1 MKIFDDIWA
10 SIKGNAKTRINEPI
24 IGALVLSWCLCNW
37 NKLAIL
43 FFSTA
48 TIEDKIKTISIEFDI
63 LSHPLLL
70 FSNPRIL
77 LAPFIMTWVYL
88 YLLPK
93 FSHWVKGKL
102 NPIEIKQ
109 HNQVVDLDISKA
121 KKQLELNKIK
131 LKANPDND
139 FLKDSVQIDINV
151 EQEKL
156 LHLKQKNI
164 LLSSHAE
171 KAKSFADEHKLV
183 TDKKRQEEEQS
194 SWKFKQASAEN
205 RSTMASLRF
214 PSSYLFLNLLSESL
228 AQDGITLS
236 LKGLSETC
244 AAIFGY
250 DDFNALLNDPH
261 FTNSGLQGMA
271 YVYYDDELL
280 SKRLEDIVET
290 ENSENEDLS
299 SDMLF
304 DHISMTFDEL
314 PYDFINGDSLAEK
327 VCELVS
333 EDSYDLL
340 NGDDLS
346 GPIADSMT
354 NYGNGDGVEDVSLSS
369 YDFDTD
375 FIIELSA
382 NASGSH
388 HSEHDVPGRTL
399 DINIKAQCS
408 PVIGKF
414 GLKEHEIINVNGSL
428 EDYWDDEDHDS
439 HQSTGDSASNLKGK
453 TLAYDF

>member
-1 MKIFDDIWA
+1 
-10 SIKGNAKTRINEPI
+10 
-24 IGALVLSWCLCNW
+24 
-37 NKLAIL
+37 
-43 FFSTA
+43 
-48 TIEDKIKTISIEFDI
+48 
-63 LSHPLLL
+63 
-70 FSNPRIL
+70 
-77 LAPFIMTWVYL
+77 
-88 YLLPK
+88 
-93 FSHWVKGKL
+93 
-102 NPIEIKQ
+102 
-109 HNQVVDLDISKA
+109 
-121 KKQLELNKIK
+121 
-131 LKANPDND
+131 
-139 FLKDSVQIDINV
+139 
-151 EQEKL
+151 
-156 LHLKQKNI
+156 
-164 LLSSHAE
+164 
-171 KAKSFADEHKLV
+171 
-183 TDKKRQEEEQS
+183 
-194 SWKFKQASAEN
+194 
-205 RSTMASLRF
+205 MASLRF

-388 HSEHDVPGRTL
+388 H
-399 DINIKAQCS
+399 KAQCS